1 MPIHVISPA
10 SLKPG
15 FFSSDPHECPMVVVG
30 DGFAAAT
37 FLIHLFRL
45 GWSPDDVLVVG
56 DRALGRGQAYG
67 EASDFFRLNV
77 RADLMWI
84 FEHDKRHFERWA
96 FQQLDD
102 YQASRPEGHFYR
114 RSDYGRYVRE
124 TLDETL
130 AGRSLRQLSDRVVD
144 LVRVPSGWVL
154 RTGSGTE
161 WACQTVVLA
170 TGNPNPGWPCPIT
183 PSGDSRR
190 IERPWHFD
198 RFEDIPPHAS
208 VGLVGF
214 GLTTMDI
221 LYGLVGHGHQG
232 PVTIMASHVVPPER
246 QADWKPGGVTL
257 RWPARLNAA
266 TFLGTIRRFLPEDS
280 TSSATWQSAWES
292 MRRAFH
298 EGWAHLDASSRRR
311 LSKRL
316 GWLWS
321 RFRFRSAPQTH
332 DALLSLQAHGRLS
345 LRRGRVLRLDSVG
358 GPESP
363 SRLLLD
369 QGSPITVDWVFNCT
383 GPGRDPLLMSLRQLG
398 AGSDDLDGH
407 SLKVD
412 RDYQVLSTGGAPLG
426 GLYLIGPPTAAQHG
440 DVVAA
445 SNVSQQ
451 AASLA
456 LRVVAPMVFSNES
469 GLFWFEASSFG
480 QDLAFIPLVVRYAL
494 NDCERR
500 FSLKDW
506 LGLRLPDRQSLISA
520 AMGVVDSP
528 GRLGSKHDVRRLQF
542 LSELKRVLGEAADRS
557 ADPSKQAQWLTLVT
571 APQWPRDRLSMML
584 ELLGHWG
591 LDPNEAWHRL
601 TPFHRFAL
609 DKSSTQE
616 YWPTV
621 LSWALGKTRA
631 GDEVIYMN

>member
-10 SLKPG
+10 SVKPG
-15 FFSSDPHECPMVVVG
+15 FFSSNPPECPLVVVG

-45 GWSPDDVLVVG
+45 GWSPDDVVVVG
-56 DRALGRGQAYG
+56 NHTLGRGQAYG
-67 EASDFFRLNV
+67 EASDYFRLNV

-96 FQQLDD
+96 IEQIDD
-102 YQASRPEGHFYR
+102 PEASRPEGSFYR
-114 RSDYGRYVRE
+114 RSDYGRYVRG
-124 TLDETL
+124 TLEETL
-130 AGRSLRQLSDRVVD
+130 AGRTLQQLADRVVD
-144 LVRVPSGWVL
+144 LVRVPDGWGIRTRSGM
-154 RTGSGTE
+154 R
-161 WACQTVVLA
+161 WASQTVVLA
-170 TGNPNPGWPCPIT
+170 TGNPNPGWPCSVAPGT
-183 PSGDSRR
+183 DARR
-190 IERPWHFD
+190 IECPWHFD
-198 RFEDIPPHAS
+198 RFEDIPAHAS
-208 VGLVGF
+208 VGLLGF
-214 GLTTMDI
+214 GLTAMDI
-221 LYGLVGHGHQG
+221 LYGLASCGHQG
-232 PVTIMASHVVPPER
+232 PITVMASHVVPPER
-246 QADWKPGGVTL
+246 QADWKPGGLPL

-266 TFLGTIRRFLPEDS
+266 TFLGTIRRFLPGDS

-292 MRRAFH
+292 MRKAFH

-321 RFRFRSAPQTH
+321 RFRFRAAPQTH
-332 DALLSLQAHGRLS
+332 DALVSLQTQGRLS
-345 LRRGRVLRLDSVG
+345 LRRGRALRLDSVDG
-358 GPESP
+358 QEP
-363 SRLLLD
+363 SNRVLLD
-369 QGSPITVDWVFNCT
+369 QGPPMTVDWLFNCT
-383 GPGRDPLLMSLRQLG
+383 GPDQDPLLSSLRQLG
-398 AGSDDLDGH
+398 AGPDDLDGR

-412 RDYQVLSTGGAPLG
+412 RDLQVLSTDSVPLG
-426 GLYLIGPPTAAQHG
+426 GLYLLGPPTAAQHG

-456 LRVVAPMVFSNES
+456 LRLVAPNVLSKES
-469 GLFWFEASSFG
+469 GLFWFEAASFG

-506 LGLRLPDRQSLISA
+506 LSLRRLDRQSLISA

-528 GRLGSKHDVRRLQF
+528 GRLGSEHDVRGLQF
-542 LSELKRVLGEAADRS
+542 LSELRRVLGEVADRS
-557 ADPSKQAQWLTLVT
+557 VDPSKQAQWRTLVT

-601 TPFHRFAL
+601 TPFQRFAL

-631 GDEVIYMN
+631 GD

>member
-1 MPIHVISPA
+1 MSIHVISPA
-10 SLKPG
+10 SVKPG
-15 FFSSDPHECPMVVVG
+15 FFSSNPHECPLVVVG

-37 FLIHLFRL
+37 FLIHLVRL

-56 DRALGRGQAYG
+56 ECALGRGQAYG

-96 FQQLDD
+96 FQQVDD
-102 YQASRPEGHFYR
+102 PEASRPEGHFYR

-124 TLDETL
+124 TLEGTL
-130 AGRSLRQLSDRVVD
+130 AGRSLRQLSDRVVG
-144 LVRVPSGWVL
+144 LLRVPRGWVV
-154 RTGSGTE
+154 RTSSGLE
-161 WACQTVVLA
+161 WACQRIVLA
-170 TGNPNPGWPCPIT
+170 TGNPNPSWPCPVSPGGT
-183 PSGDSRR
+183 SRR
-190 IERPWHFD
+190 IECPWHFD

-214 GLTTMDI
+214 GLTAMDVV
-221 LYGLVGHGHQG
+221 YGLASRGHQG
-232 PVTIMASHVVPPER
+232 PVTIMASHVVAPER
-246 QADWKPGGVTL
+246 QADWKPGGL
-257 RWPARLNAA
+257 PLSWPAPLTAS
-266 TFLGTIRRFLPEDS
+266 TFLRTLRRFLPADA

-292 MRRAFH
+292 MRKSFH
-298 EGWAHLDASSRRR
+298 QGWAHLDLSSRRR

-321 RFRFRSAPQTH
+321 RFRFRAAPQTH
-332 DALLSLQAHGRLS
+332 DAFLSLQAYGRLT
-345 LRRGRVLRLDSVG
+345 LRRGRALRLDSG
-358 GPESP
+358 DGSES
-363 SRLLLD
+363 SNRLLLD
-369 QGSPITVDWVFNCT
+369 QGPSITVDWVFNCT
-383 GPGRDPLLMSLRQLG
+383 GPGRDPLLSSLRQLG
-398 AGSDDLDGH
+398 AGPDDLDGR

-412 RDYQVLSTGGAPLG
+412 QDFQVLSTDSVPLG

-456 LRVVAPMVFSNES
+456 LRVAAPTVLSNKS

-480 QDLAFIPLVVRYAL
+480 QDLAFIPLVVRFAL

-506 LGLRLPDRQSLISA
+506 LGLCLQDRQSLIGA
-520 AMGVVDSP
+520 AMAIANFPDRSGPENDF
-528 GRLGSKHDVRRLQF
+528 RRLQF
-542 LSELKRVLGEAADRS
+542 LSELQRLFGELAGRS
-557 ADPSKQAQWLTLVT
+557 ADLSKQAQWLALVT
-571 APQWPRDRLSMML
+571 AAQWPLDRLSMMV

-591 LDPNEAWHRL
+591 VDPDDAWRRL
-601 TPFHRFAL
+601 TPFQRFAL

-621 LSWALGKTRA
+621 LSWALGKTR
-631 GDEVIYMN
+631 GSE